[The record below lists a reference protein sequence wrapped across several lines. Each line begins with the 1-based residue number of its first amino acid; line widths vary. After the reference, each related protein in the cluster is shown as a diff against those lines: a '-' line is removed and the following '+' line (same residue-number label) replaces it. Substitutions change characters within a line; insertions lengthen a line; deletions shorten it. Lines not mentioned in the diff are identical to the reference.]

1 MEKELEKILKNE
13 FINFN
18 GSFAI
23 YANDYK
29 GNKISINE
37 NEKFNAASCIK
48 IFILVELFRQVY
60 LNKKSFDEKLKYKK
74 DNFVNGSGILQYLTE
89 GLELSVKDIATLM
102 MIISDN
108 VATNIMIDYLGIN
121 NINKTIKDLG
131 CLDTELY
138 FKFESCE
145 DKVFSI
151 TTAKDYSRIYELI
164 NEEKL

>member
-60 LNKKSFDEKLKYKK
+60 LNKK
-74 DNFVNGSGILQYLTE
+74 V
-89 GLELSVKDIATLM
+89 LM
-102 MIISDN
+102 KN
-108 VATNIMIDYLGIN
+108 
-121 NINKTIKDLG
+121 
-131 CLDTELY
+131 
-138 FKFESCE
+138 
-145 DKVFSI
+145 
-151 TTAKDYSRIYELI
+151 
-164 NEEKL
+164 